1 MEHISYGHINLN
13 WKYSFKLFFSA
24 NNTTIALTTSGW
36 RTILNQSGITFYV
49 NEYSRTT
56 MLRIY
61 LLNKSFNN
69 TDPYW
74 LTTNGNLTQSNKPQI
89 IALKKVIIMW
99 FIS

>member
-1 MEHISYGHINLN
+1 
-13 WKYSFKLFFSA
+13 
-24 NNTTIALTTSGW
+24 
-36 RTILNQSGITFYV
+36 
-49 NEYSRTT
+49 

-89 IALKKVIIMW
+89 IAEPYRPVTDTVVLTIFGRTNIAGLLVKNNTDDGDVAGTIK
-99 FIS
+99 FIRDPTGTTNIHAYATWGF